1 MKLKFLILN
10 FSFLILTACGVTK
23 PVATTHTE
31 RIEERVMPVAVG
43 ADTIEITEYRLRSTD
58 LTPSTTGLPLK
69 QGKNMRANQFSA
81 NAQKYDSPILSSCL
95 RGTSNAEGVKI
106 KSTRANQ
113 FSANA
118 QKYDSPILSPCIR
131 GTSEAE
137 GVKIKSTRAVNIQ
150 QTKTDTTRTLRI
162 TLRPDTVFVP
172 YTNHIRSDTII
183 IPDRICKTKLQKT
196 QTANTLL
203 ILILIIVI
211 IFLFK
216 QKYKFY
222 R

>member
-23 PVATTHTE
+23 PVATTHIE
-31 RIEERVMPVAVG
+31 RIEERVKPIAIG

-58 LTPSTTGLPLK
+58 LTPSPTGLPLK
-69 QGKNMRANQFSA
+69 QGENMRANQFSA
-81 NAQKYDSPILSSCL
+81 NAQKYDSPILSPCL

-106 KSTRANQ
+106 KSTRA
-113 FSANA
+113 
-118 QKYDSPILSPCIR
+118 I
-131 GTSEAE
+131 
-137 GVKIKSTRAVNIQ
+137 NIQ
-150 QTKTDTTRTLRI
+150 RTKTDTTQILRI

-196 QTANTLL
+196 QTANVLL
-203 ILILIIVI
+203 ILIIIVATI
-211 IFLFK
+211 IFFLK
-216 QKYKFY
+216 DRKT
-222 R
+222 

>member
-1 MKLKFLILN
+1 MKLNLIINCAFCIVNCAL
-10 FSFLILTACGVTK
+10 LISCASNR

-43 ADTIEITEYRLRSTD
+43 ADTIEITEYRLQSTNF
-58 LTPSTTGLPLK
+58 TPSPAGLPLK
-69 QGKNMRANQFSA
+69 QGENKRGNQLSTKP
-81 NAQKYDSPILSSCL
+81 QKH
-95 RGTSNAEGVKI
+95 N
-106 KSTRANQ
+106 
-113 FSANA
+113 
-118 QKYDSPILSPCIR
+118 SPILSPCIR

-137 GVKIKSTRAVNIQ
+137 GVKIKSTRGVNISRHE
-150 QTKTDTTRTLRI
+150 TDTTSTLRI
-162 TLRPDTVFVP
+162 TLRPDTVFMP
-172 YTNHIRSDTII
+172 YTHHIRSDTIVV
-183 IPDRICKTKLQKT
+183 PDRICKTKLQKT
-196 QTANTLL
+196 QTANMLL